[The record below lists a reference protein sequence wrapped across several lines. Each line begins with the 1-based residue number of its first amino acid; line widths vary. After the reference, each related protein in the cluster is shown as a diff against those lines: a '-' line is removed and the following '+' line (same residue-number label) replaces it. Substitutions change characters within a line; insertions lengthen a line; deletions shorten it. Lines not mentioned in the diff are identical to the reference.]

1 MKLLQQSLSFLFFL
15 RMIWLIFKVTPAP
28 ARSSFTVCF
37 HGDLLKGRKHKFG
50 VMNWVV
56 HETKVK

>member
-1 MKLLQQSLSFLFFL
+1 MRLLQQSLSFFKKTD
-15 RMIWLIFKVTPAP
+15 MVIFKVTSAP

-50 VMNWVV
+50 VVNWVV